1 MRNLIGGVLLVCFCA
16 MPARAE
22 KLYGLTNLQQIVTFD
37 SQTRLVTQMTSPVGF
52 SILGE
57 SLRSIDVR
65 PDTGELYGLSA
76 QNNVYVIDPITGAS
90 TQIGSTLS
98 PGPTG
103 AFKAINFN
111 PTVDRLR
118 VLSSANDNFRV
129 HPVTGA
135 VMVDASLAFAAG
147 DVNQGD
153 TPFIVNGAYTNSFT
167 GATTTTLYDIDATN
181 DVLVTQTPANN
192 GTLQTVGSLG
202 FNIPTSGGFT
212 GFDISGSTG
221 LAFLVGNSLTGGGLT
236 SGSLYQVNLATGQ
249 ATLLGAVSGVNGSF
263 RDIAVA
269 APAVVPEPGSIVLG
283 AFGLL
288 ALGFVWWRH
297 RNLAAEHV
305 SPA

>member
-1 MRNLIGGVLLVCFCA
+1 MRSFIGGLLLVCLFA
-16 MPARAE
+16 VPAQAE

-37 SQTRLVTQMTSPVGF
+37 SETRLVTQMTSPVGF

-76 QNNVYVIDPITGAS
+76 QNNVYVIDPMTGAS
-90 TQIGSTLS
+90 TQIGGTLS

-111 PTVDRLR
+111 PTVDRIR
-118 VLSSANDNFRV
+118 VLSSANNNLRV
-129 HPVTGA
+129 NPDTGA
-135 VMVDASLAFAAG
+135 VLVDATLAFSAG
-147 DVNQGD
+147 DVNEGD

-167 GATTTTLYDIDATN
+167 GALTTTLFDIDATN
-181 DVLVTQTPANN
+181 DVLVTQTPAND

-212 GFDISGSTG
+212 GFDISGATG
-221 LAFLVGNSLTGGGLT
+221 TAFLVGNNLVAGGLT

-249 ATLLGAVSGVNGSF
+249 ATLLGAVAGVNGSF

-269 APAVVPEPGSIVLG
+269 APAVVPEPGSIVMG
-283 AFGLL
+283 AFGFL
-288 ALGFVWWRH
+288 ALGLVWWR
-297 RNLAAEHV
+297 RKQFALANRAV
-305 SPA
+305 